1 MDNILFKVKELGLE
15 RFFGNKDIVSL
26 EEIINTLYEQ
36 DDEIGNLE
44 ERYDDKYAVDRYY
57 GCDPGNDP
65 ELPDKMHELDLLG
78 LE

>member
-1 MDNILFKVKELGLE
+1 MKDVLFKVKELGLE
-15 RFFGNKDIVSL
+15 RFFEDKDLVTLDELIDK
-26 EEIINTLYEQ
+26 LYEQ

-57 GCDPGNDP
+57 GSDPGNDP